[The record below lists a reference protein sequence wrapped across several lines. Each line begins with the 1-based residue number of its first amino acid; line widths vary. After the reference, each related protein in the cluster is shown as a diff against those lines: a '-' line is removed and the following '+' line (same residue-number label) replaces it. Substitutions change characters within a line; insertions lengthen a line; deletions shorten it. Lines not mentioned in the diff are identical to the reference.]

1 MAATP
6 ILDALQDAAA
16 ANPEKARELL
26 GQFKEQFD
34 SLSPEEQQEA
44 IGKLT
49 GIRDQVAGLPEDQRA
64 EIRRHDPREDGHDV
78 APVEGRCRCRAGV
91 ECAGPSC

>member
-1 MAATP
+1 VADLPKGVAATP

-34 SLSPEEQQEA
+34 SLSPEDQQEA
-44 IGKLT
+44 IAKLT
-49 GIRDQVAGLPEDQRA
+49 EIRDEVAGLPEDQRA
-64 EIRRHDPREDGHDV
+64 EIADMIREKTGTM
-78 APVEGRCRCRAGV
+78 
-91 ECAGPSC
+91 

>member
-6 ILDALQDAAA
+6 ILDALKDAAA

-34 SLSPEEQQEA
+34 SLSPEDQQEA
-44 IGKLT
+44 IAKLT
-49 GIRDQVAGLPEDQRA
+49 EIKEQVAGLPEDQRT
-64 EIRRHDPREDGHDV
+64 EIADMIREKTGT
-78 APVEGRCRCRAGV
+78 
-91 ECAGPSC
+91 SM